1 MEETPQTETTGDIEK
16 TRRDALAIRAK
27 MDRLRSGRAASPIQ
41 IRERA
46 WELYR
51 DGVKD
56 IPTSPEGIGYK
67 ARLETFGIQCLA
79 KAKAFEEAM
88 DDADRADAEVAA
100 ARGEFIEEPGQPF
113 GPALR
118 PSERGQGIVAQ
129 PDVPRLDPSE
139 IEGLDEEIAA
149 AETFLEG
156 GNRSD

>member
-27 MDRLRSGRAASPIQ
+27 IDRVLRRGRAASPIQ

-51 DGVKD
+51 DGVKE
-56 IPTSPEGIGYK
+56 IPTGDGYD
-67 ARLETFGIQCLA
+67 ARLEAFGVECLA

-88 DDADRADAEVAA
+88 DGADRAEAEVAA

-139 IEGLDEEIAA
+139 VEGLDEAVDA
-149 AETFLEG
+149 AETFLDG